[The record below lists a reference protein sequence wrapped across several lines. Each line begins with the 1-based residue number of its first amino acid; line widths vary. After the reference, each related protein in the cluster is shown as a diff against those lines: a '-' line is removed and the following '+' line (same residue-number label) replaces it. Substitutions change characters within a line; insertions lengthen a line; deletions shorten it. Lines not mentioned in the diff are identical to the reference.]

1 MRTLTP
7 ALQQRVN
14 QAQADAAKSETNNE
28 MLRSYIE
35 SINKNLASKN

>member
-1 MRTLTP
+1 MCVLTP

-14 QAQADAAKSETNNE
+14 QAQSDAAKSETNNE
-28 MLRSYIE
+28 MLQSYIE